1 MRKYPAGGVVIGALQ
16 AADAFV
22 VYRNNG
28 TPGSLTLP
36 FAAVEFFW
44 AIVSLVV
51 LIRVKHGPTRV
62 LALVFFI
69 YNAIGWF
76 LSRSALSPTEPIVIP
91 MKYVAIG
98 GAFGLVYMLW
108 SAWLARESQ

>member
-1 MRKYPAGGVVIGALQ
+1 MRKYPAGGVIIGALQ

-22 VYRNNG
+22 VYRNQ
-28 TPGSLTLP
+28 GSPSPMTWT
-36 FAAVEFFW
+36 FAVVEFFW

-69 YNAIGWF
+69 YNAVGWF
-76 LSRSALSPTEPIVIP
+76 ISRSVMSPTEPIVIP
-91 MKYVAIG
+91 MNFVMIG
-98 GAFGLVYMLW
+98 GAFGLIYMLW
-108 SAWLARESQ
+108 SAWVARQPE